1 MRIVSGKYVDSRSPW
16 YGLSRGVFP
25 LLAAAT
31 LQRRSSSQAG
41 PFTGHADLSYSGNVL
56 GDSMACGT
64 TFRAIYRPS
73 LEVSISMNHKSL
85 APWAT
90 GLACL
95 VLVLSGTIA
104 AQANLAGSPFDAAD
118 GNLVL
123 DDETESDWVNLG
135 VDCTSTEK
143 VGCGIDK
150 TTGQT
155 DDSFGNGTKEDTA
168 VPVVIDGSI
177 PNNKSDLT
185 RFYSQLRTEGNKD
198 YAYLAWERVQEPSGT
213 TNMDFEFNK
222 SATLSTN
229 RVTPVRTA
237 GDVLIK
243 YDLSQG
249 GTVPTL
255 GLHRWVTAGVARD
268 VCEASNSVPCW
279 GKVKP
284 LTGHFEGSINTV
296 SVVDP
301 IAPGAPRTLSART
314 FGEAAINLT
323 DSDIIPAGTC
333 EGFSTA
339 YLKSRSSD
347 SFTAAVKDFI
357 APQPLK
363 FNKCGRIDVVK
374 QDDASPASA
383 LQGAVFTLY
392 NDLEPVGT
400 ALGTEDTETTLT
412 CTTDADGKCSFL
424 DVPTGNYWVVESTA
438 PAGHDTADPQR
449 AVLGTGGTVTLT
461 FTDPRDFKVIVLVCK
476 EADNSL
482 YSSTVKVD
490 GVDKTSLATAPSGLT
505 AAQLCGLGGAAYDDK
520 SYGNHP
526 ANVNIPQ

>member
-1 MRIVSGKYVDSRSPW
+1 MRIY
-16 YGLSRGVFP
+16 FP
-25 LLAAAT
+25 CH
-31 LQRRSSSQAG
+31 QHPSQ
-41 PFTGHADLSYSGNVL
+41 
-56 GDSMACGT
+56 
-64 TFRAIYRPS
+64 
-73 LEVSISMNHKSL
+73 EVSISMKNKTV
-85 APWAT
+85 ARWGT

-95 VLVLSGTIA
+95 VLLLSGTTA

-123 DDETESDWVNLG
+123 DDETSDWVNVG
-135 VDCTSTEK
+135 VNCVSVPK
-143 VGCGIDK
+143 VGCGIDLP
-150 TTGQT
+150 TGQS

-168 VPVVIDGSI
+168 VPSVIDGSI

-185 RFYSQLRTEGNKD
+185 RFYTKLVTEGNGKD
-198 YAYLAWERVQEPSGT
+198 YAYLAWERVQEPTGT

-222 SATLSTN
+222 STTLSAN
-229 RVTPVRTA
+229 GVTPLRTA

-255 GLHRWVTAGVARD
+255 GYHLWVTSGVGRD
-268 VCEASNSVPCW
+268 LCEASNSVPCW
-279 GKVKP
+279 GKVQS
-284 LTGHFEGSINTV
+284 LTGNFEGSINTV

-301 IAPGAPRTLSART
+301 IAPNAPRTLSART

-323 DSDIIPAGTC
+323 DSGIIPAGTC
-333 EGFSTA
+333 RGFSTA

-357 APQPLK
+357 APQPLN
-363 FNKCGRIDVVK
+363 FDKCGRIDVVK
-374 QDDASPASA
+374 QDDDSPASA

-392 NDLEPVGT
+392 KDNAPVGT
-400 ALGTEDTETTLT
+400 ALGAEDTTTGLT
-412 CTTDADGKCSFL
+412 CTTGADGKCSFT
-424 DVPTGNYWVVESTA
+424 DVPTGNYWVVETTT
-438 PAGHDTADPQR
+438 PAGHDTAAPQQ
-449 AVLGTGGTVTLT
+449 AVVGANETVTLT
-461 FTDPRDFKVIVLVCK
+461 FIDPRDFKVIVLVCK

-482 YSSTVKVD
+482 YPSTVTVD

-520 SYGNHP
+520 SFGNHP

>member
-1 MRIVSGKYVDSRSPW
+1 MK
-16 YGLSRGVFP
+16 
-25 LLAAAT
+25 
-31 LQRRSSSQAG
+31 
-41 PFTGHADLSYSGNVL
+41 
-56 GDSMACGT
+56 
-64 TFRAIYRPS
+64 
-73 LEVSISMNHKSL
+73 HKSL

-95 VLVLSGTIA
+95 VLVLSGTTA
-104 AQANLAGSPFDAAD
+104 AQANLAGTPFDAAD

-123 DDETESDWVNLG
+123 DDETSDWFNVG
-135 VDCTSTEK
+135 VDCTPTLEM
-143 VGCGIDK
+143 GCGVDK
-150 TTGQT
+150 QTGQT

-168 VPVVIDGSI
+168 VPSVIDGSI

-185 RFYSQLRTEGNKD
+185 RFYAKLRPESDGKVF
-198 YAYLAWERVQEPSGT
+198 AYLAWERVQEPTGT
-213 TNMDFEFNK
+213 TNMDFEFNI
-222 SATLSTN
+222 STTLSN
-229 RVTPVRTA
+229 GVTPVRTA

-255 GLHRWVTAGVARD
+255 GYHLWVTTGVGRD

-284 LTGHFEGSINTV
+284 LKDNFEGSINTV

-301 IAPGAPRTLSART
+301 IAPDDPRRLSART

-323 DSDIIPAGTC
+323 DSGIIPAGTC
-333 EGFSTA
+333 KGFSTA

-357 APQPLK
+357 APQPLG
-363 FNKCGRIDVVK
+363 FSQCGRIDVVK

-392 NDLEPVGT
+392 NDLAPVGT
-400 ALGTEDTETTLT
+400 ALGKEDTATPQT
-412 CTTDADGKCSFL
+412 CTTGADGKCSFI
-424 DVPTGNYWVVESTA
+424 DVDNGNYWVVETTT
-438 PAGHDTADPQR
+438 PAGHVTADPQQ
-449 AVLGTGGTVTLT
+449 AILGTGGTVTLT
-461 FTDPRDFKVIVLVCK
+461 FIDPRDFKVVVLVCK

-482 YSSTVKVD
+482 YSSKVKVD
-490 GVDKTSLATAPSGLT
+490 GVEKYSLAAAPSGLT
-505 AAQLCGLGGAAYDDK
+505 AAQLCGLEGAAYDDK
-520 SYGNHP
+520 GLGVHP
-526 ANVNIPQ
+526 AEVNIPQ

>member
-1 MRIVSGKYVDSRSPW
+1 
-16 YGLSRGVFP
+16 
-25 LLAAAT
+25 
-31 LQRRSSSQAG
+31 
-41 PFTGHADLSYSGNVL
+41 
-56 GDSMACGT
+56 
-64 TFRAIYRPS
+64 
-73 LEVSISMNHKSL
+73 VSISMKNKNIARL
-85 APWAT
+85 GT

-95 VLVLSGTIA
+95 VLLLSGTTA

-123 DDETESDWVNLG
+123 DDETSDWANAGVNC
-135 VDCTSTEK
+135 VSVPK
-143 VGCGIDK
+143 VGCGIDLP
-150 TTGQT
+150 TGQS

-168 VPVVIDGSI
+168 VPTVIDGSI

-185 RFYSQLRTEGNKD
+185 RFYTKLVTESNGKD
-198 YAYLAWERVQEPSGT
+198 YAYLAWERVQEPTGT

-222 SATLSTN
+222 STTLSAN
-229 RVTPVRTA
+229 GVTPVRTA

-255 GLHRWVTAGVARD
+255 GYHLWVTTGSGRD

-279 GKVKP
+279 GKVQS
-284 LTGHFEGSINTV
+284 LTGNFEGSINTV

-301 IAPGAPRTLSART
+301 IAPNAPRTLSART

-323 DSDIIPAGTC
+323 DSGIIPAGTC
-333 EGFSTA
+333 RGFSTA

-357 APQPLK
+357 APQPLN
-363 FNKCGRIDVVK
+363 FDKCGRIDVVK
-374 QDDASPASA
+374 QDDDSPASA

-392 NDLEPVGT
+392 KDIAPVGT
-400 ALGTEDTETTLT
+400 ALGAEDTATTLT
-412 CTTDADGKCSFL
+412 CTTGADGKCSFT
-424 DVPTGNYWVVESTA
+424 DVPTGNYWVVETTT
-438 PAGHDTADPQR
+438 PAGHDTAAPQQ
-449 AVLGTGGTVTLT
+449 AVVGAGGTVTLT

-482 YSSTVKVD
+482 YSSTVTVD
-490 GVDKTSLATAPSGLT
+490 GVDKASLAAAPAGLT
-505 AAQLCGLGGAAYDDK
+505 AAQLCGLDGAAYDDK

-526 ANVNIPQ
+526 ANVNIPR